1 MVVDDLAPSDA
12 LNILL
17 LEDSTDDAQLLVRRL
32 RRMGSG
38 ARVERVHRESDYRA
52 ALRRSW
58 DVVLADYSLPG
69 FTGLDALRQLRSQDS
84 DTPFILVSGRPTDDT
99 IAQQALAEGAQ
110 DYVRKDDLT
119 RLPAS
124 IQQAVD
130 VARARTGTAVQ
141 PLPDGHLLTMM
152 QMAEEGIVA
161 VDQAQGI
168 VFFNRGAETLFGYR
182 AAEVL
187 GKPLELLLPERFR
200 AGHAGHVAGF
210 GVAAESGRHMNQR
223 RAVYAQRKDGS
234 EFAAEAS
241 IIRHGDGKQRMYAVF
256 LRDVS
261 ERIADEKRL
270 RHLSRHDP
278 LTGLPNRLGF
288 LELLNDLLDAMRF
301 REAGAAVFCINLDRF
316 RLINESFGFELGD
329 RLLCEIA
336 GEIQGSLPRGAGI
349 GRVGSNEFALVFP
362 DVATFEQAQAFIH
375 SRLEAHRRRPFVVD
389 GQPFFLTSSIGVALF
404 PEHGDSGE
412 ALLRAAESAQ
422 DAVKQAGGA
431 DHGVHVPRPPGLV
444 AKQLTL
450 TTELVG
456 ALDRHELVLHYQ
468 PQVDLRSGALHGLE
482 ALLRW
487 QHPRRGLVP
496 PGRFLDL
503 LELTGLVV
511 PVGRWVIDTALAQ
524 QRAWLDQGL
533 GECTV
538 AVNLSVRQFS
548 DAGLVEAVDAAL
560 RHYAIAPSR
569 LVLEITESMLIR
581 NAGQAQKILH
591 ELHALGCQLAVDDFG
606 TGYASL
612 AYLQRFPAHY
622 LKLDRSF
629 VSRLE
634 TDAKSQA
641 IVEGALAMAR
651 GLRITVIAEGIEN
664 AFERDY
670 LRGLGCPY
678 GQGYLFA
685 RPMAGDDAT
694 AYLRSRTQEGGLRPA
709 DR

>member
-1 MVVDDLAPSDA
+1 MVIDGPTPPGA

-17 LEDSTDDAQLLVRRL
+17 LEDSADDAQLLVRRL
-32 RRMGSG
+32 RQMSLGT
-38 ARVERVHRESDYRA
+38 RVERVERESDYRA

-58 DVVLADYSLPG
+58 DVVVADYALPG
-69 FTGLDALRQLRSQDS
+69 FTGLEALRQLRSQDS
-84 DTPFILVSGRPTDDT
+84 ETPFILVSGRLTDA

-110 DYVRKDDLT
+110 HYVHKDDLT
-119 RLPAS
+119 CLPAS
-124 IQQAVD
+124 IQQAV
-130 VARARTGTAVQ
+130 AVTQGRSGMAGQ
-141 PLPDGHLLTMM
+141 PLSESHLRAMM

-168 VFFNRGAETLFGYR
+168 VFFNRGAEALFGYR

-200 AGHAGHVAGF
+200 ASHADHVAGF
-210 GVAAESGRHMNQR
+210 AVAAESGRHMNQR
-223 RAVYAQRKDGS
+223 RPVYARRKDGS

-241 IIRHGDGKQRMYAVF
+241 IIRHGDGEQRTYAVF

-261 ERIADEKRL
+261 ERIASEQHL
-270 RHLSRHDP
+270 RRLSRHDS

-288 LELLNDLLDAMRF
+288 LDLLDERLDAMRF
-301 REAGAAVFCINLDRF
+301 REAGAAVLCVNLDRF
-316 RLINESFGFELGD
+316 RLINESFGFEIGD
-329 RLLCEIA
+329 RLLRQIA
-336 GEIQGSLPRGAGI
+336 GELQDNVPPGGGI
-349 GRVGSNEFALVFP
+349 GRIGSNEFALVLP
-362 DVATFEQAQAFIH
+362 DTGTFEQAQAYIH
-375 SRLEAHRRRPFVVD
+375 GRLEAHRRHPFIID
-389 GQPFFLTSSIGVALF
+389 GQPFYLTSSIGVALF
-404 PEHGDSGE
+404 PDHGDSGE

-422 DAVKQAGGA
+422 NMAKQAGGA
-431 DHGVHVPRPPGLV
+431 DHRVHVPRPAGLV
-444 AKQLTL
+444 AAQVAL

-456 ALDRHELVLHYQ
+456 ALDRHELLLHYQ
-468 PQVDLRSGALHGLE
+468 PQMDLHSGALHGFE

-487 QHPRRGLVP
+487 QHPQRGLMS
-496 PGRFLDL
+496 PGLFLDL

-511 PVGRWVIDTALAQ
+511 PVGRWVIETALAQ

-548 DAGLVEAVDAAL
+548 DAGLVAAVDAAL
-560 RHYAIAPSR
+560 RRHAIAPSR

-581 NAGQAQKILH
+581 NAGKAQKILH

-622 LKLDRSF
+622 LKIDRSF
-629 VSRLE
+629 VSRVE
-634 TDAKSQA
+634 TDAKSRA
-641 IVEGALAMAR
+641 IIEGALAMAR
-651 GLRITVIAEGIEN
+651 GLGITVIAEGIEKV
-664 AFERDY
+664 FERDY

-685 RPMAGDDAT
+685 EPLPGDDAT
-694 AYLRSRTQEGGLRPA
+694 AYLRSHSQGS
-709 DR
+709 